1 MNDTASRGVGAPGAK
16 TSDAARRTVDGSDV
30 TTGVD
35 ERPASREQTALGA
48 NADDER
54 TFATALGLTPPV
66 LEREKRSFGLRRKQ
80 NRPDATG
87 RPLVTAGT
95 AATAAQASVVT
106 NPSDQRARVDETVQS
121 PEPPTASQPIITTDA
136 QPQRQTPAAAVGVTP
151 VAVLPEKVSW
161 IQKRRMRARRVRRTI
176 RHIDPWSVFKI
187 SILLYACLYVATMAA
202 GVLLWNA
209 AVGSGLIDRF
219 EGFME
224 GLGFETWEL
233 VGEEIFRGASI
244 IGLVLVAAGA
254 ALNVV
259 MAILFNLISD
269 LTGGVRVTVI
279 EEDLG
284 RRARQ

>member
-1 MNDTASRGVGAPGAK
+1 MNDDVENPDVDDAAADSPGVTTDVDDRPTTAS
-16 TSDAARRTVDGSDV
+16 GSDE
-30 TTGVD
+30 D
-35 ERPASREQTALGA
+35 S
-48 NADDER
+48 
-54 TFATALGLTPPV
+54 TFAAALGLTPPV
-66 LEREKRSFGLRRKQ
+66 FDAPKRRLGMRKKSKF
-80 NRPDATG
+80 PDPAG
-87 RPLVTAGT
+87 RPLVTA
-95 AATAAQASVVT
+95 ASATAAANAAGVVT
-106 NPSDQRARVDETVQS
+106 PSHTAHRSA
-121 PEPPTASQPIITTDA
+121 EPVTASQPVIAPAPSVGAAGVPA
-136 QPQRQTPAAAVGVTP
+136 QPAPIGVTP

-187 SILLYACLYVATMAA
+187 SILLYACLYIATMAA

-209 AVGSGLIDRF
+209 AVGSGIIDRF
-219 EGFME
+219 EGFMQD
-224 GLGFETWEL
+224 LGFETWEL
-233 VGEEIFRGASI
+233 VGDEIFRGASI
-244 IGLVLVAAGA
+244 IGLVLVAAGS

>member
-1 MNDTASRGVGAPGAK
+1 M
-16 TSDAARRTVDGSDV
+16 
-30 TTGVD
+30 
-35 ERPASREQTALGA
+35 
-48 NADDER
+48 
-54 TFATALGLTPPV
+54 
-66 LEREKRSFGLRRKQ
+66 
-80 NRPDATG
+80 
-87 RPLVTAGT
+87 
-95 AATAAQASVVT
+95 
-106 NPSDQRARVDETVQS
+106 
-121 PEPPTASQPIITTDA
+121 
-136 QPQRQTPAAAVGVTP
+136 
-151 VAVLPEKVSW
+151 
-161 IQKRRMRARRVRRTI
+161 
-176 RHIDPWSVFKI
+176 
-187 SILLYACLYVATMAA
+187 ATMAA